1 MVRHHPD
8 TGRPFLFLTRTR
20 WPSLRG
26 MEDTEARALLAKLAR
41 FATQDR
47 FVYTY
52 VWQKVGQSLHDAH
65 GNAVRQ

>member
-1 MVRHHPD
+1 
-8 TGRPFLFLTRTR
+8 
-20 WPSLRG
+20 